1 MRAVPD
7 CTLAMGYYLI
17 DFSNFNKELT
27 MPRRM
32 IALGKTVRRVVTIK
46 TTKKPQPGRVVSS
59 TPQGLPTRVVPN
71 KTGGTRRIYYG

>member
-1 MRAVPD
+1 
-7 CTLAMGYYLI
+7 
-17 DFSNFNKELT
+17 

-32 IALGKTVRRVVTIK
+32 IAPGKTVRRVVTIK